1 MSDFAPVLF
10 SLLVILILVFLISRR
25 FNISSRYER
34 KPKVQSPWSALDNG
48 IDPSKDGGEK

>member
-34 KPKVQSPWSALDNG
+34 KPKVHSPWSALDNG
-48 IDPSKDGGEK
+48 IDPSSDGGEK

>member
-10 SLLVILILVFLISRR
+10 SLIVIVLLVFLISRR

-34 KPKVQSPWSALDNG
+34 KPKAHSPWSALDEG
-48 IDPSKDGGEK
+48 IDPSQEGSEK

>member
-1 MSDFAPVLF
+1 MSDLAPVLF
-10 SLLVILILVFLISRR
+10 SLVVILLLVFAISRR

-34 KPKVQSPWSALDNG
+34 KPKVHMPWSALDNG

>member
-1 MSDFAPVLF
+1 MKDLAPVILSIF
-10 SLLVILILVFLISRR
+10 VILILVFLISRR

-34 KPKVQSPWSALDNG
+34 APKADSPWSALDKG

>member
-10 SLLVILILVFLISRR
+10 SLIVIVFLVFLISRR

-34 KPKVQSPWSALDNG
+34 KPKVHTLWSALDEG
-48 IDPSKDGGEK
+48 IDPSQEGSEK

>member
-10 SLLVILILVFLISRR
+10 SLIVIVGIVFLVSRR

-34 KPKVQSPWSALDNG
+34 KPKVHTPWSALDSG
-48 IDPSKDGGEK
+48 IDPTQEGGEK

>member
-10 SLLVILILVFLISRR
+10 SLVVILLLVFLISRR
-25 FNISSRYER
+25 FNISARYER
-34 KPKVQSPWSALDNG
+34 KPKVHTHWSALDNG

>member
-10 SLLVILILVFLISRR
+10 SLIVILLLVFLISRR

-34 KPKVQSPWSALDNG
+34 KPKVHTPWSALDNG

>member
-10 SLLVILILVFLISRR
+10 SLVVILTLVFLISRR

-34 KPKVQSPWSALDNG
+34 KPKIYTPWSALDNG